1 MRDLANPVLATPTAE
16 PPLALPGQIV
26 RQARKARLHRLVSP
40 MPALIGV
47 VAGVKEVQGAG
58 CSLSVPAGSFVLLP
72 DGLALTICNI
82 PDAAGRYEAQALP
95 LPRPLV
101 ERALARRPD
110 LARPR
115 TAQPQLLPALPPE
128 ARGLLT
134 TFFAPTALPPDILAL
149 RLEELILWLAFDG
162 ALLPPKA
169 PPRLSERLRA
179 RIAADPAAAWSAP
192 AAASLMAMSE
202 ATLRRH
208 LAAEGAGFADL
219 LRDTRLTHA
228 LGLLQTTDFAVA
240 RVAEESG
247 YASPQQFA
255 MRFRARFGL
264 APHEIRLVERPDDRN
279 GAKSARRAA
288 ARAPQAR

>member
-1 MRDLANPVLATPTAE
+1 MHDFSSPTSA
-16 PPLALPGQIV
+16 LSQALPGQIV
-26 RQARKARLHRLVSP
+26 RQARKARLHRLVSA

-58 CSLSVPAGSFVLLP
+58 LALSVPAGSFVLLP
-72 DGLALTICNI
+72 EGLSLTICNI

-115 TAQPQLLPALPPE
+115 TAGPQILPTLPPE
-128 ARGLLT
+128 ARGLHA
-134 TFFAPTALPPDILAL
+134 TFFATTLLPPDILAL
-149 RLEELILWLAFDG
+149 RLEELILWLALG
-162 ALLPPKA
+162 GGLLPPAA

-179 RIAADPAAAWSAP
+179 RIAADPAAPWSAAR
-192 AAASLMAMSE
+192 AATLMAMSE

-208 LAAEGAGFADL
+208 LAAEGTGFAGL
-219 LRDTRLTHA
+219 LRDTRLIHA
-228 LGLLQTTDFAVA
+228 LGLLQTTRFAVA

-264 APHEIRLVERPDDRN
+264 APHEIRLAERPDDRN
-279 GAKSARRAA
+279 GAESARHAAA
-288 ARAPQAR
+288 ARPKAR